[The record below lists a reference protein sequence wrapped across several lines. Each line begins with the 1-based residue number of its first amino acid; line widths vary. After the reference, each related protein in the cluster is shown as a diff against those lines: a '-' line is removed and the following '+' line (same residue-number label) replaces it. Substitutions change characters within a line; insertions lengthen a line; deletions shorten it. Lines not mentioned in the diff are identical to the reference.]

1 MEHASTDSSS
11 GYDSGKNE
19 QVPIKGFKKEDIKP
33 FVWMKQGKEELP
45 AKPAVMIPESL
56 ETPDKEKTKISKGK
70 AKTNEGQ
77 ELEKVREIISQ
88 HINIMMDSLTTEGK
102 SKFKHMLDDEKISNA
117 ATEVVTMA
125 LRSTKD
131 TIDVNSDLYDF
142 YKVCMASFR
151 N

>member
-1 MEHASTDSSS
+1 M
-11 GYDSGKNE
+11 
-19 QVPIKGFKKEDIKP
+19 FKKGDNKP

-45 AKPAVMIPESL
+45 AKPAVMISESL

-70 AKTNEGQ
+70 EKTNEGQ

-88 HINIMMDSLTTEGK
+88 LINVMMDSLTTNDK
-102 SKFKHMLDDEKISNA
+102 RKFKHMLEDEKIRNA

-131 TIDVNSDLYDF
+131 TIDVHSDLYDF
-142 YKVCMASFR
+142 YKVHMASFLNESGLNR
-151 N
+151 DI